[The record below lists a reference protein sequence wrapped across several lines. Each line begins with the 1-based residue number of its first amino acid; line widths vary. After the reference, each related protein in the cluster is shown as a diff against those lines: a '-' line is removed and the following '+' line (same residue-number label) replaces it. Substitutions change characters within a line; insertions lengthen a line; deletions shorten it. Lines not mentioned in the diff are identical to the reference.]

1 MYVKCDK
8 NHHLP
13 SILLPHFLAKST
25 HAAVQLYIHNYKILL
40 NDQRRLLL
48 LVIKQICSYF
58 SRTVLKHTASEMLSQ
73 ESRDIGIHLIA
84 QRSRS

>member
-1 MYVKCDK
+1 MHAKRDK

-25 HAAVQLYIHNYKILL
+25 HAAVQLYIHISEILL

-58 SRTVLKHTASEMLSQ
+58 SRTVLRHTVPEMLRQ
-73 ESRDIGIHLIA
+73 ETPGFI
-84 QRSRS
+84 